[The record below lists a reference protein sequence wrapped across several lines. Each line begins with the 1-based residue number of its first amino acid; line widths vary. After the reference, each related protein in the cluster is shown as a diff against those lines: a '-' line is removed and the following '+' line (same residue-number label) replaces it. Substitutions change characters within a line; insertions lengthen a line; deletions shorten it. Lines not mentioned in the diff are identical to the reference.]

1 MAGARCPSCWH
12 LLLLLSTP
20 PLLALTGGGQ
30 QTQQQQSSSSSAAAA
45 AVAAQA
51 EAATPPGTQDSAV
64 KYIPNVTC
72 LSTTTLRPRQM
83 FPEFPFGG
91 ARTGAECCVLCAR
104 VDGAGA
110 ALWYA
115 QNAFVNHSTDFSRST
130 VPHTGRFIP
139 STPLAAA
146 GKTKGFCECRVALC
160 ALAPYRRAHEVGQH
174 NVGDG
179 GGIYIL
185 DWPSV
190 SEELDQVAHHGGEHA
205 AASSGSGTSAR
216 ASGSDSSN
224 GGGVPGG
231 AGGHEDEL

>member
-1 MAGARCPSCWH
+1 MAGAQCPSCWH

-20 PLLALTGGGQ
+20 PLLALTAGGQ
-30 QTQQQQSSSSSAAAA
+30 QKQSSSSSAAAA

-51 EAATPPGTQDSAV
+51 EAATPPETQDSAV

-115 QNAFVNHSTDFSRST
+115 PNAFVNHSPDFSRST

-146 GKTKGFCECRVALC
+146 GKAKGFCECRVALC
-160 ALAPYRRAHEVGQH
+160 ALAPYRRAHEVEQH

-190 SEELDQVAHHGGEHA
+190 SEELDQVAHHTYGEHA
-205 AASSGSGTSAR
+205 AASSGSSTAAR
-216 ASGSDSSN
+216 ASGGGSSN
-224 GGGVPGG
+224 DGGVPGG
-231 AGGHEDEL
+231 GGHEDEL